1 MGDFASHGFGILP
14 ELPEGYGP
22 RVSKRCLHCFSGVTR
37 PVACGPVSEW
47 EAAGLG
53 RRVAA
58 IAVDWAASLAITS
71 LFLPIGGSLDSSL
84 LTLLIFYVEVTV
96 LTWLMG
102 ASFGQVLLRLRVQ
115 RMDGERLS
123 LWRVAVRSLL
133 ICLVVPAVVF
143 DADGRGLHDRL
154 VDSRVVRIAAEP
166 KPL

>member
-1 MGDFASHGFGILP
+1 MGDFASHGFGVPP
-14 ELPEGYGP
+14 ELQSGYEY
-22 RVSKRCLHCFSGVTR
+22 RVSQRYLHCFRGVTR
-37 PVACGPVSEW
+37 PVACRPVTDW

-58 IAVDWAASLAITS
+58 LAIDWAASLAITS

-84 LTLLIFYVEVTV
+84 LTLGIFYVEVTL

-102 ASFGQVLLRLRVQ
+102 ASFGQVLLRLRVE
-115 RMDGERLS
+115 RIDGGRLP
-123 LWRVAVRSLL
+123 LWRVALRTLL

-154 VDSRVVRIAAEP
+154 VGSRVIRVSAS
-166 KPL
+166 

>member
-1 MGDFASHGFGILP
+1 M
-14 ELPEGYGP
+14 
-22 RVSKRCLHCFSGVTR
+22 T
-37 PVACGPVSEW
+37 EW

-53 RRVAA
+53 RRVVALA
-58 IAVDWAASLAITS
+58 IDWAASLAITS

-84 LTLLIFYVEVTV
+84 LTLAVFFAEVTL

-115 RMDGERLS
+115 RLDGGRLS
-123 LWRVAVRSLL
+123 LWRVAVRTLL

-154 VDSRVVRIAAEP
+154 VGSRVMRVAAN
-166 KPL
+166 